1 MYSFLFII
9 IYFLV
14 QILVL
19 VCGWP
24 FLLFWRWR
32 RPEKFRHLRRRLFAD
47 TALAAVA
54 RRENRPRIWLH
65 ALSVGEVSSALPLA
79 RAIRGHFPQAFFVV
93 TVATET
99 GENFARHVLANTADS
114 ILLSPLDWLPSV
126 RRFLRHLRPDLYIQV
141 ETDFWPGLLFS
152 LRQENI
158 PALLVNGRISAASST
173 RYRRLR
179 ALFLP
184 MFACFSTLAMQT
196 AADRDKMLA
205 LGIAAARLPVLG
217 NLKYAAG
224 RPAQGGQAVA
234 ALLPPGR
241 RLWLCGSTH
250 PGEDEIIFAAYR
262 RVCADF
268 PDLFLLLAPRRPER
282 GDELARLAARH
293 ELTARLRSRPDGEN
307 GVAADLFILDTIG
320 ELAACY
326 FLADIAFIGGSLVAE
341 GGHNPLEAA
350 WAGKPVLFGPHME
363 DFAEIAAGLIAVG
376 AARMVTG
383 ASELTAELTAILADP
398 AIAGKMGAAA
408 LAFVQAKR
416 QGVLDGHLEV
426 ITTLLAAAPDG
437 HRKHKNNAADR

>member
-1 MYSFLFII
+1 MLSL
-9 IYFLV
+9 YFLA
-14 QILVL
+14 QIFLL

-24 FLLFWRWR
+24 LLLFWRWR
-32 RPEKFRHLRRRLFAD
+32 RPEKFRHLYRRLSVD
-47 TALAAVA
+47 TALAAIA
-54 RRENRPRIWLH
+54 RRGNRPRIWLH

-79 RAIRGHFPQAFFVV
+79 LAIRGRFPEAFFIV

-99 GENFARHVLANTADS
+99 GEKFARQALADS
-114 ILLSPLDWLPSV
+114 ADLILPAPLDWLPSV
-126 RRFLRHLRPDLYIQV
+126 QRCLRHLRPDLYIQV

-152 LRQENI
+152 LRQRNI
-158 PALLVNGRISAASST
+158 PALLVNGRISAASFR

-179 ALFLP
+179 WLFLP

-196 AADRDKMLA
+196 EADRDKMLA
-205 LGIAAARLPVLG
+205 LGIATARLPVLG
-217 NLKYAAG
+217 NLKYAAD
-224 RPAQGGQAVA
+224 RPALASQTLA

-250 PGEDEIIFAAYR
+250 AGEEEIIFAVYR
-262 RVCADF
+262 QFRRRF

-282 GDELARLAARH
+282 GEELARLAAGH
-293 ELTARLRSRPDGEN
+293 GLTARCRSCQDQREDGA
-307 GVAADLFILDTIG
+307 AADLFILDTIG

-363 DFAEIAAGLIAVG
+363 DFAEIAADLIAAG
-376 AARMVTG
+376 AARTVSG
-383 ASELTAELTAILADP
+383 ASELTAAVTAILADS
-398 AIAGKMGAAA
+398 AVAKKMGAVA

-416 QGVLDGHLEV
+416 RGVLDGHLEV
-426 ITTLLAAAPDG
+426 ISTLLAANPDNEAQHEG
-437 HRKHKNNAADR
+437 DAAQH